1 MFHSLHRALAP
12 EMESHSD
19 PEVSMQVH
27 AVIQIWVSIGT

>member
-19 PEVSMQVH
+19 PEVSTQDR
-27 AVIQIWVSIGT
+27 AVIQIWVSVGT